1 MACSRDPRRHER
13 AKEFRR
19 IKAEIEM
26 EIGAARTALGQ
37 GPVMREDEIEASS
50 LKLYEDLQE
59 KRQKEI
65 KS

>member
-1 MACSRDPRRHER
+1 
-13 AKEFRR
+13 
-19 IKAEIEM
+19 M
-26 EIGAARTALGQ
+26 EIGAARTALGH